1 MPPFCIC
8 IDFVIAKVHSVLCKK
23 IWRYVCFY
31 MSGRVDGLSAPSL
44 VCHLLYPA
52 YMLEGKC
59 VASARQVLRS
69 IGWNIHSIG
78 RNLRS
83 IP

>member
-1 MPPFCIC
+1 MC
-8 IDFVIAKVHSVLCKK
+8 V
-23 IWRYVCFY
+23 FY
-31 MSGRVDGLSAPSL
+31 MSGRVDGLSAPYL

-78 RNLRS
+78 WNLRS